1 MFAETATSVEIGGV
15 TLSATAGLCY
25 HNGTDGAAAT
35 VDNDSDGANAVFDPD
50 KGILAINGLIVNGK
64 VSAENGNLIVE
75 LTGADSQ
82 LNAAGNNAIYA
93 GGNLTIT
100 GSGTLIAENGSNSQ
114 TTVYA
119 GNAMTIN
126 GGAKVTAT
134 KAGGGAQ
141 AIHAPSITISGKNT
155 KVTATNN
162 GIVADVGSASYALK
176 ATDSITVSAGAILT
190 ATQGGDAEVPAV
202 YGTVNISE
210 GGTVKAGASAAN
222 ATTLDGSTTKL
233 ENPEYKYIM
242 INTSS
247 PSAAAKTVEIGGV
260 TLSESAGLCYHNGID
275 GATGTVDNSSN
286 GANAVFDP
294 DSGTL
299 TINGLIVNGKVSAE
313 VKGDLI
319 VKLTGAASIINGG
332 ALNALRAYNGSLTI
346 TGAGRLTAKNGSN
359 AYSTVF
365 ANDNITINGGA
376 QVNAVKP
383 GGKAQAM
390 DANGGNIVISGADT
404 KVVVS
409 NNGVDEDANAIRADD
424 GDGYITISNGASL
437 TALKTGDDTVKAVKG
452 TLSCDTASDSA
463 AKVLIGNSTHHWHE
477 CMNHTEKI
485 NVEKHNISRNITEPA
500 TCTEPGKCDA
510 SCTICGAELGEQTI
524 DPKGHQFTE
533 VAIAPA
539 TCTEDGVL
547 AHQHCTACNKDFID
561 GVEKTADEL
570 KIAATGHDMTKT
582 PEKSATC
589 TEAGNNEYYTCE
601 TCHKVFKDAEGKTET
616 TVADETIAATNHDFT
631 GDYISQGSEGHA
643 QKCKTCTTY
652 NTVVPHEFSG
662 NTCAVCGYTKSSGG
676 HYKPTQKP
684 EIIAGEG
691 SKADLT
697 LNGTKA
703 TITVEEGYEITDVLV
718 NGVSLGKVTEIT
730 GLKTGD
736 KVEIKTAAVFNIES
750 YVKDLKLVAR
760 SSKTANKN
768 IRVKV
773 ASVTDQNGNP
783 VDLSELKD
791 KGYTVKYKFYRS
803 EKKSSEYGER
813 LEKDI
818 DNNSYLNNIGDK
830 GTKYFYRVKVMVYDA
845 NGNLAAQ
852 TELNQCRYAVRTWS
866 K

>member
-1 MFAETATSVEIGGV
+1 MKKRLFSILLTICMVFTMIPMASGAVFAAAANTVEIGGV

-35 VDNDSDGANAVFDPD
+35 VDNDRDGDNALFDPD
-50 KGILAINGLIVNGK
+50 KGILTINGLVANGRA
-64 VSAENGNLIVE
+64 SAEGSGDLIVE
-75 LTGADSQ
+75 LKGA
-82 LNAAGNNAIYA
+82 
-93 GGNLTIT
+93 
-100 GSGTLIAENGSNSQ
+100 E
-114 TTVYA
+114 
-119 GNAMTIN
+119 
-126 GGAKVTAT
+126 
-134 KAGGGAQ
+134 
-141 AIHAPSITISGKNT
+141 
-155 KVTATNN
+155 
-162 GIVADVGSASYALK
+162 
-176 ATDSITVSAGAILT
+176 
-190 ATQGGDAEVPAV
+190 
-202 YGTVNISE
+202 
-210 GGTVKAGASAAN
+210 
-222 ATTLDGSTTKL
+222 
-233 ENPEYKYIM
+233 
-242 INTSS
+242 
-247 PSAAAKTVEIGGV
+247 
-260 TLSESAGLCYHNGID
+260 
-275 GATGTVDNSSN
+275 
-286 GANAVFDP
+286 
-294 DSGTL
+294 
-299 TINGLIVNGKVSAE
+299 
-313 VKGDLI
+313 
-319 VKLTGAASIINGG
+319 SIINGG
-332 ALNALRAYNGSLTI
+332 AANALRANNGSLTI
-346 TGAGRLTAKNGSN
+346 TGAGKLTVKNGNN
-359 AYSTVF
+359 AYSTVY
-365 ANDNITINGGA
+365 AKNNITINGGA

-383 GGKAQAM
+383 GGGAQAM
-390 DANGGNIVISGADT
+390 DANEGNITISGAGT

-409 NNGVDEDANAIRADD
+409 NNGVDDNSNAIRANN
-424 GDGYITISNGASL
+424 GNGTITVSNGAAL
-437 TALKTGDDTVKAVKG
+437 TALKTGDDTVKAVYG
-452 TLSCDTASDSA
+452 TLICEGASDSSD
-463 AKVLIGNSTHHWHE
+463 KVLIGNSKYHWHE
-477 CMNHTEKI
+477 CNTHSSKDNMVEHTLD
-485 NVEKHNISRNITEPA
+485 VTVTVPA
-500 TCTEPGKCDA
+500 TCTTTGTGDA
-510 SCTICGAELGEQTI
+510 CCEICGAVLGEQTI
-524 DPKGHQFTE
+524 NPKGHQLTE
-533 VAIAPA
+533 VAIAPE

-547 AHQHCTACNKDFID
+547 AHQHCTVCSKDFID
-561 GVEKTADEL
+561 RVEKTADEL

-601 TCHKVFKDAEGKTET
+601 TCHKVFKDAEGKTKT

-718 NGVSLGKVTEIT
+718 NGVSLGKVTEVT

-750 YVKDLKLVAR
+750 YVKNLKLVAR
-760 SSKTANKN
+760 SSNTANKN
-768 IRVKV
+768 VRVKV

-845 NGNLAAQ
+845 NGKLAAQ
-852 TELNQCRYAVRTWS
+852 TELNQCKYASRTWS

>member
-1 MFAETATSVEIGGV
+1 MKKRLFSILLTICMVFTMIPMAGGGVFAATATSVTIGTV
-15 TLSATAGLCY
+15 EL
-25 HNGTDGAAAT
+25 NGTNMYYYNGAT
-35 VDNDSDGANAVFDPD
+35 
-50 KGILAINGLIVNGK
+50 
-64 VSAENGNLIVE
+64 E
-75 LTGADSQ
+75 
-82 LNAAGNNAIYA
+82 
-93 GGNLTIT
+93 
-100 GSGTLIAENGSNSQ
+100 
-114 TTVYA
+114 
-119 GNAMTIN
+119 
-126 GGAKVTAT
+126 
-134 KAGGGAQ
+134 
-141 AIHAPSITISGKNT
+141 
-155 KVTATNN
+155 ATN
-162 GIVADVGSASYALK
+162 
-176 ATDSITVSAGAILT
+176 
-190 ATQGGDAEVPAV
+190 
-202 YGTVNISE
+202 
-210 GGTVKAGASAAN
+210 
-222 ATTLDGSTTKL
+222 TKL
-233 ENPEYKYIM
+233 EGQEPN
-242 INTSS
+242 
-247 PSAAAKTVEIGGV
+247 
-260 TLSESAGLCYHNGID
+260 
-275 GATGTVDNSSN
+275 ATFSN
-286 GANAVFDP
+286 
-294 DSGTL
+294 GTL
-299 TINGLIVNGKVSAE
+299 TINGLVAAKISATA
-313 VKGDLI
+313 DLTI
-319 VKLTGAASIINGG
+319 KLTGAESKITAETE
-332 ALNALRAYNGSLTI
+332 NAIRSDKNLTI
-346 TGAGRLTAKNGSN
+346 TGAGTVTAKNSADG
-359 AYSTVF
+359 YTTVY

-383 GGKAQAM
+383 GGGAQAM
-390 DANGGNIVISGADT
+390 DANGGNIIISEAGT

-409 NNGVDEDANAIRADD
+409 NNGVDDNSNAIRAHLGNGTITVSD
-424 GDGYITISNGASL
+424 GAAL
-437 TALKTGDDTVKAVKG
+437 TALKTGDDKVKAVYG
-452 TLSCDTASDSA
+452 TLICNGASDSSD
-463 AKVLIGNSTHHWHE
+463 KVLIGNSKYHWHE
-477 CMNHTEKI
+477 CSNHTEKI
-485 NVEKHNISRNITEPA
+485 NVKEHNISRNITEPA

-524 DPKGHQFTE
+524 NPTGHQLTE
-533 VAIAPA
+533 VAIDPA

-643 QKCKTCTTY
+643 QKCNNCDTY
-652 NTVVPHEFSG
+652 DTVKPHEFSG
-662 NTCAVCGYTKSSGG
+662 NTCTLCGYTKSSGG

-718 NGVSLGKVTEIT
+718 NGVSIGKVTEIT

-768 IRVKV
+768 VRVKV

-783 VDLSELKD
+783 VDLSELKA

-852 TELNQCRYAVRTWS
+852 TELNQCKYAVRTWS